1 MKTLNSGDLVY
12 LPANFILTKHN
23 NDGTVS
29 QYCELKHPCVCILL
43 RSDEACSELFYRGQ
57 TCSAPNHVLT
67 PYKDRREG
75 EKDASYT
82 S

>member
-12 LPANFILTKHN
+12 LPANFMLTKYN

-43 RSDEACSELFYRGQ
+43 RSNELRSDLFYRGQ
-57 TCSAPNHVLT
+57 TWTAPNDTLT
-67 PYKDRREG
+67 PYMGRREG
-75 EKDASYT
+75 EDNAGYIS
-82 S
+82 

>member
-12 LPANFILTKHN
+12 LPAHFMLTKFN

-43 RSDEACSELFYRGQ
+43 RSDGQRSDLFYRGQ
-57 TCSAPNHVLT
+57 TWTAPNDTLT
-67 PYKDRREG
+67 PYVDEREG
-75 EKDASYT
+75 EKNASYT